1 MRLVKIIP
9 AKITTG
15 GPLNTDASGFT
26 VSVTYDFNFSIGK
39 KPPNYSASTLVGY
52 IESAALAVASNQFL
66 STMTKALKVRK
77 TP

>member
-15 GPLNTDASGFT
+15 APLNTDASGFT

-39 KPPNYSASTLVGY
+39 KPPNYPTLVGY

-66 STMTKALKVRK
+66 SAMAKALKVRK